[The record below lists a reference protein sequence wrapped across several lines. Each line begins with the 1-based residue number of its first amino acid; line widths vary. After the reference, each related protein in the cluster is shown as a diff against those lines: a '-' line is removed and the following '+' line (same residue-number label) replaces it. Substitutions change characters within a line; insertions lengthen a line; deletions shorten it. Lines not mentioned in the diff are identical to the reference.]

1 VVHITTALYPGGGAS
16 FGLQIRN
23 GTGPRTEKFI
33 KEKEYLISQQMKRF
47 CTGLFILLKIFFY
60 GSIVCMKQSQLF
72 TKTRKEAP
80 ADETSKN
87 AQLLIRAGFVHK
99 ELAGV
104 YSYLP
109 LGLRT
114 LNNIVKI
121 IREEMNAIGGQEL
134 FMSALQ
140 DKELWSRTDRWDD
153 AKVDNWFKT
162 ELKSGGETGL
172 GITHEEPLTRIMSE
186 QISSYRDLPVYAY
199 QFQNKFRNELRA
211 KSGVMRGKEFLMKD
225 LYTFSKDEESHMQDY
240 NKVRGAYLKVFE
252 RLGIGDKTFITFAD
266 GGIFSDFSE
275 EFQTLTESGEDI
287 IYVHE
292 GKKIALNR
300 EVYTDENLA
309 KLGINRE
316 ELVEKKAVEVGNIF
330 HLGTRF
336 SDALGLKYK
345 DEQGNEHPV
354 VMGSYGIG
362 PTRLLGTIIET
373 LSDERGMI
381 WPKEVSPFHVHL
393 VRLGVNE
400 KTVEFADKLYS
411 DLQKAGVEVLYDDRD
426 LRPGEKFAD
435 SDLIGIPVRFVVSDK
450 TVEQNKIE
458 VKYRTK
464 TDAEMMSEDE
474 ALSILK

>member
-1 VVHITTALYPGGGAS
+1 M
-16 FGLQIRN
+16 R
-23 GTGPRTEKFI
+23 
-33 KEKEYLISQQMKRF
+33 
-47 CTGLFILLKIFFY
+47 
-60 GSIVCMKQSQLF
+60 QSLLF

-87 AQLLIRAGFVHK
+87 AQYLIRAGFVHK

-109 LGLRT
+109 LGLKT
-114 LNNIVKI
+114 LNNIVKV

-140 DKELWSRTDRWDD
+140 DKDLWSRTDRWDD

-186 QISSYRDLPVYAY
+186 HISSYRDLPVYAY

-240 NKVRGAYLKVFE
+240 NKVRDAYVKVFN
-252 RLGIGDKTFITFAD
+252 RLGIGERTFVTFAD

-292 GKKIALNR
+292 GRKIALNK
-300 EVYTDENLA
+300 EVYTDENLK
-309 KLGINRE
+309 KLGINKD

-336 SDALGLKYK
+336 SEALGLKYK
-345 DEQGNEHPV
+345 NEEGTEVPV

-362 PTRLLGTIIET
+362 PTRLLGTIVET
-373 LSDERGMI
+373 LSDEKGI
-381 WPKEVSPFHVHL
+381 VWPKEIAPFNVHL
-393 VRLGVNE
+393 VILGTSEN
-400 KTVEFADKLYS
+400 TISYSNALYDKLIS
-411 DLQKAGVEVLYDDRD
+411 SGVEVLYDDRD

-450 TVEQNKIE
+450 TVEQGKIE

-464 TDAEMMSEDE
+464 AEAEMMSEDE